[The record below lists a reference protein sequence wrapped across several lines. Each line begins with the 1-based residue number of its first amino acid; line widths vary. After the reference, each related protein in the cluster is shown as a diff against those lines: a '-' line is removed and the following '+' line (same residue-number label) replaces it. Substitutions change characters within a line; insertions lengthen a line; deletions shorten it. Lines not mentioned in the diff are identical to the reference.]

1 MNAQRCN
8 DLRLTGS
15 GGANRV
21 MEAELKRLV
30 MRSPFDVR
38 LDTPKREGEETL
50 LYPFDARVAWVAAC
64 HHRTSS
70 RISWDLCSSP
80 AVRLE
85 PLFADLLP
93 ALSSDDRLPGG
104 THLRFSVEVGSSSD
118 FEASPLQLRGVVKNA
133 LVEALASRGVASDV
147 DDDAPDVV
155 FVARRT
161 GTPDARRTVV
171 GIDVGGGARHRR
183 GSRVAAGL
191 APLRETLA
199 AQLIMLSRWDARTE
213 PLVDPMAGS
222 ATIPIEAAGL
232 AVGAA
237 IRHPAHLPLRHLAAF
252 RGLPNDTPDLFPGTV
267 AHIVALDA
275 DAECIPTMVG
285 NLRAAALTGAAYD
298 HSLVIAQHDVRR
310 LRPDDIE
317 RLLPA
322 VRNMQPGVFCF
333 NPPYGVRIGGAHGE
347 EELLALYSDVG
358 RALGRFSGWRA
369 ACFRREPE
377 VRERLWSPCNHDEAR
392 EQRQPPRYLPGVSA
406 VIRRGRA
413 GHGYCLLLAA
423 AGEEVVAFGGAS
435 LLTGRDVTVYSQ
447 GDLRHRLGWLGDRGS
462 RRPWKC
468 ASSTRHLST
477 KKPSARTAFSTAVLT
492 TGGALF

>member
-1 MNAQRCN
+1 VNDLLVQWLVHVLQVRNVQGAHSFDGHHQRFISTTVPSYVLSRGPQDTEDLRPIKSLPFTMLAEAHGVPHPGRIPPILDETRVRRVNAQRCN

-38 LDTPKREGEETL
+38 LDKPKREGEETL
-50 LYPFDARVAWVAAC
+50 LYTFDARVAWVAAC

-85 PLFADLLP
+85 PLFAGLLS
-93 ALSSDDRLPGG
+93 ALSSDDRLPDGK
-104 THLRFSVEVGSSSD
+104 HLRFSVEVGSSSD

-147 DDDAPDVV
+147 DGDAPDVV
-155 FVARRT
+155 FVARRA

-183 GSRVAAGL
+183 GARVAAGL

-237 IRHPAHLPLRHLAAF
+237 IRHPADLPLRHLAAF
-252 RGLPNDTPDLFPGTV
+252 RGLPNETPDLFPGPWQKSSRST
-267 AHIVALDA
+267 
-275 DAECIPTMVG
+275 PT
-285 NLRAAALTGAAYD
+285 
-298 HSLVIAQHDVRR
+298 
-310 LRPDDIE
+310 
-317 RLLPA
+317 
-322 VRNMQPGVFCF
+322 
-333 NPPYGVRIGGAHGE
+333 
-347 EELLALYSDVG
+347 
-358 RALGRFSGWRA
+358 
-369 ACFRREPE
+369 
-377 VRERLWSPCNHDEAR
+377 
-392 EQRQPPRYLPGVSA
+392 
-406 VIRRGRA
+406 
-413 GHGYCLLLAA
+413 
-423 AGEEVVAFGGAS
+423 
-435 LLTGRDVTVYSQ
+435 
-447 GDLRHRLGWLGDRGS
+447 
-462 RRPWKC
+462 
-468 ASSTRHLST
+468 
-477 KKPSARTAFSTAVLT
+477 PSAFPRWWATCAPRL
-492 TGGALF
+492 